1 MVGLAE
7 GAVKESRE
15 RISSAIKNTGY
26 SFPLKRVTINLAPA
40 DIRKEGSAFDLP
52 MAIGIL
58 AADGRIPQ
66 EALDKYVL
74 VGELSLDGGLR
85 HVKGMLSITLAARD
99 AGYSGVIVPSSDADE
114 AALVDRIGV
123 YPASTLK
130 DVVDFLSGKRDI
142 PRRAHADRSARGTC
156 TIFRS

>member
-1 MVGLAE
+1 MSMFARVRSAALLGVDAYIVEVETDLEFKVPAFAMVGLAE

-85 HVKGMLSITLAARD
+85 HVKGMLSIALAVRD
-99 AGYSGVIVPSSDADE
+99 AGYEGVIV
-114 AALVDRIGV
+114 
-123 YPASTLK
+123 
-130 DVVDFLSGKRDI
+130 
-142 PRRAHADRSARGTC
+142 RSEEHTSELQSQR
-156 TIFRS
+156 